1 MSDTLEDVVDIA
13 LRVAEALEK
22 VGARYFVGGSLASS
36 IDGEPRATNDIDFV
50 IDMAIGKVREFIERL
65 GADFEVDGD
74 MLRDAILHGRSANV
88 FYLPL
93 VLKIDFFGH
102 PHGPYDESEF
112 SRSRPVA
119 VRAGRTLIVK
129 APEDTVL
136 RKMLWFRE
144 GGEASDRQWRDI
156 LGVLRAQQGSLDLA
170 YLRNWAIRLA
180 LTDLLDRAMAES
192 ELRGAV

>member
-1 MSDTLEDVVDIA
+1 MSDRLEDVVDIA

-22 VGARYFVGGSLASS
+22 VGASYFVGGSLASS

-50 IDMAIGKVREFIERL
+50 IDMAVGKVRELSELL

-74 MLRDAILHGRSANV
+74 MLRGAILHGRSANI

-112 SRSRPVA
+112 SRSRPVSPSTSRSA
-119 VRAGRTLIVK
+119 CT
-129 APEDTVL
+129 
-136 RKMLWFRE
+136 
-144 GGEASDRQWRDI
+144 
-156 LGVLRAQQGSLDLA
+156 
-170 YLRNWAIRLA
+170 RLF
-180 LTDLLDRAMAES
+180 
-192 ELRGAV
+192 G

>member
-1 MSDTLEDVVDIA
+1 MSDRPQDVVDIA

-22 VGARYFVGGSLASS
+22 VGASYFVGGSLASS

-50 IDMAIGKVREFIERL
+50 IDMAVGKVSELCRLL

-74 MLRDAILHGRSANV
+74 MLRDAILNGRSASV

-112 SRSRPVA
+112 SRRRPVL
-119 VRAGRTLIVK
+119 VRPGRTLMVK
-129 APEDTVL
+129 APEDTIL
-136 RKMLWFRE
+136 RKLLWFRE
-144 GGEASDRQWRDI
+144 GGEVSDRQWRDI
-156 LGVLRAQQGSLDLA
+156 LGVLRAQRDNLDLA
-170 YLRNWAIRLA
+170 YLRDWAVYLT
-180 LTDLLDRAMAES
+180 LTDLLDRANAEVEGES
-192 ELRGAV
+192 G

>member
-1 MSDTLEDVVDIA
+1 MSDTFEDVVEIA

-50 IDMAIGKVREFIERL
+50 IDIGVGKVREFIDLL
-65 GADFEVDGD
+65 GADFEVDSD

-102 PHGPYDESEF
+102 AHGPYDESEF
-112 SRSRPVA
+112 SRSRPVV
-119 VRAGRTLIVK
+119 VRTDRTLMVK
-129 APEDTVL
+129 SPEDTIL

-144 GGEASDRQWRDI
+144 GGEVSDRQWRDI
-156 LGVLRAQQGSLDLA
+156 LGVLRAQQGSLDLS
-170 YLRNWAIRLA
+170 YLRDWAVRLA
-180 LTDLLDRAMAES
+180 LTDLLDRAAAQIGAEA
-192 ELRGAV
+192 G

>member
-1 MSDTLEDVVDIA
+1 MSDAFEDVVEIA

-50 IDMAIGKVREFIERL
+50 IDMGVGKVREFIELL
-65 GADFEVDGD
+65 GADFEVDSD

-102 PHGPYDESEF
+102 AHGPYDESEF
-112 SRSRPVA
+112 SRSRPVV
-119 VRAGRTLIVK
+119 VRTDRTLMVK
-129 APEDTVL
+129 SPEDTIL

-144 GGEASDRQWRDI
+144 GGEVSDRQWRDI
-156 LGVLRAQQGSLDLA
+156 LGVLRAQRGSLDLA
-170 YLRNWAIRLA
+170 YLRDWAVRLT
-180 LTDLLDRAMAES
+180 LTDLLDRATAEVEGES
-192 ELRGAV
+192 G

>member
-1 MSDTLEDVVDIA
+1 MSDRPQDVVDIA

-22 VGARYFVGGSLASS
+22 VGASYFVGGSLASS

-50 IDMAIGKVREFIERL
+50 IDMAVGKVSELCRLL

-74 MLRDAILHGRSANV
+74 MLRDAILNGRSASV

-112 SRSRPVA
+112 SRRRPVL
-119 VRAGRTLIVK
+119 VRPGRTLMVK
-129 APEDTVL
+129 APEDTIL
-136 RKMLWFRE
+136 RKLLWFRE
-144 GGEASDRQWRDI
+144 GGEISDRQWRDI
-156 LGVLRAQQGSLDLA
+156 LGVLRAQRDNLDLA
-170 YLRNWAIRLA
+170 YLRDWAVYLT
-180 LTDLLDRAMAES
+180 LTDLLDRATAEV
-192 ELRGAV
+192 GA